1 MQSKKELRQW
11 IRTQKKLMS
20 QEERLQQSA
29 VIVEEI
35 LQHPRIVAAKV
46 IMAYCSLP
54 DEVHTLD
61 LLVQLLGKGKRLL
74 LPKVMNDQEMQ
85 LREIRSM
92 NDLSE
97 GAFHIM
103 EPNGSEFTDY
113 NLIDVA
119 IVPGMAFDLEG
130 HRLGRGRGYYDRF
143 LAQTPNIYKI
153 GVSFSFQK
161 VSSVPVE
168 ANDIIMNEIL

>member
-11 IRTQKKLMS
+11 IRAQKKLMS
-20 QEERLQQSA
+20 QEERLRQSA

-35 LQHPRIVAAKV
+35 LQHPRIIAARV
-46 IMAYCSLP
+46 VMAYSSLP
-54 DEVHTLD
+54 DEVNTLD
-61 LLVQLLGKGKRLL
+61 LLAQLLSKGKRVL
-74 LPKVMNDQEMQ
+74 LPKVINDHEMQ
-85 LREIRSM
+85 LCEMRSM

-103 EPNGSEFTDY
+103 EPNGPVFTDY

-119 IVPGMAFDLEG
+119 IVPGMAFDHDG

-143 LAQTPNIYKI
+143 LAQLPYIYKI

-161 VSSVPVE
+161 VSFVPVE
-168 ANDIIMNEIL
+168 ANDIIMDEIL